1 MGEALEAV
9 VEDIP
14 MAEAGGHAR
23 MGGGQLSI
31 PHMQGLREDSGL
43 SRAEFKERVFEAL
56 SGEV

>member
-1 MGEALEAV
+1 
-9 VEDIP
+9 
-14 MAEAGGHAR
+14 